1 MEVETNG
8 QNVVNNITEKVEWTF
23 AINTVEDNG
32 IVGSTVQ
39 INTKRSIQDKHFKIC
54 YITILLAMK
63 EDKEVCAAMKITNID
78 VLRKGKKKKVEKY
91 CRVIRRT
98 YDECPFKDTNENA
111 VKNNW
116 AFDNTEY
123 LIDLLSELYGE
134 GQLADYLSSPQWAN
148 LNLEKGTSRDSK
160 KEGKKEK
167 KGILKRIQR
176 ILSGMKGQFSKIF
189 PCINCRVE

>member
-8 QNVVNNITEKVEWTF
+8 QNVVNNINEKVEWTF
-23 AINTVEDNG
+23 AINTAEDNG

-39 INTKRSIQDKHFKIC
+39 INTKRSIQDKHFKIA

-63 EDKEVCAAMKITNID
+63 QDKEVCAAMKITNID

-98 YDECPFKDTNENA
+98 YDECPLKDTNENA
-111 VKNNW
+111 VKKDW

-134 GQLADYLSSPQWAN
+134 GQLADYLRSPQWAN

-176 ILSGMKGQFSKIF
+176 ILSRMKGQLSKIF
-189 PCINCRVE
+189 PCINCCVE